1 MVGTTE
7 YLPDTA
13 APGSA
18 EAGETADFA
27 SLMMRAYELGEM
39 IKQSALTAEYVYCKE
54 KVNRDASVHELA
66 RDFAKA
72 KERFAECERFGRF
85 HPDYNE
91 ALDRVYELEA
101 RMDAIEP
108 VKQFKQAEQA
118 VDLLL
123 HEVSL
128 MIARAVSDTIK
139 VPDNDPNPKAKGCGS
154 GGSCSCGGGGCG

>member
-1 MVGTTE
+1 MIGVTE
-7 YLPDTA
+7 NQPEA
-13 APGSA
+13 AVPSRA
-18 EAGETADFA
+18 SEGEPADFA
-27 SLMMRAYELGEM
+27 TLLSRAYELGEM
-39 IKQSALTAEYVYCKE
+39 IKQSALAAEYVYYKD
-54 KVNRDASVHELA
+54 KVNRDADVHALA

-101 RMDAIEP
+101 RLEAIGP
-108 VKQFKQAEQA
+108 VKQYKEAEQA

-128 MIARAVSDTIK
+128 VIARAVSDSIK
-139 VPDNDPNPKAKGCGS
+139 VPDNNPNPKGCGS
-154 GGSCSCGGGGCG
+154 GGKCSCGGGGCG

>member
-1 MVGTTE
+1 MTE
-7 YLPDTA
+7 HLPDTA

-18 EAGETADFA
+18 EAGESADFA

-39 IKQSALTAEYVYCKE
+39 IKQSALTAEYVYLKE
-54 KVNRDASVHELA
+54 QVSQDDDVRKLA
-66 RDFAKA
+66 QDFAKA

-108 VKQFKQAEQA
+108 VRQFKQAEQA

-139 VPDNDPNPKAKGCGS
+139 VPDNNPNPKGCGS

>member
-1 MVGTTE
+1 MIGLTE
-7 YLPDTA
+7 HFPA
-13 APGSA
+13 AEAPGIA
-18 EAGETADFA
+18 REGEAADFA
-27 SLMMRAYELGEM
+27 SLMSLAYELGEM
-39 IKQSALTAEYVYCKE
+39 IKQSALAAEYVYYKDR
-54 KVNRDASVHELA
+54 VGRDATVHALV

-91 ALDRVYELEA
+91 ALDRVYEMEA
-101 RMDAIEP
+101 RLAAIEP
-108 VKQFKQAEQA
+108 VKQFKEAEQA

-128 MIARAVSDTIK
+128 LIARAVSSSIK
-139 VPDNDPNPKAKGCGS
+139 VPDNDPNPKGCGS